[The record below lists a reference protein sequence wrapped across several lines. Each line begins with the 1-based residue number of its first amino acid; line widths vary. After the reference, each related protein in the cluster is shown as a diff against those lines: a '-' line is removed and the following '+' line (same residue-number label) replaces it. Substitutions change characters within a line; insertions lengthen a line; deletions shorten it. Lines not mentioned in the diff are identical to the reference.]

1 MKDNKKIPVTLEN
14 LHYLIKEIPPE
25 QFKKNRTKIK
35 RRIKKKKKILEEKSK
50 KDS

>member
-1 MKDNKKIPVTLEN
+1 MKDNKRIHVTLEN
-14 LHYLIKEIPPE
+14 LHNLIKEIQPE

-35 RRIKKKKKILEEKSK
+35 KRMKESKKIWKEKSK